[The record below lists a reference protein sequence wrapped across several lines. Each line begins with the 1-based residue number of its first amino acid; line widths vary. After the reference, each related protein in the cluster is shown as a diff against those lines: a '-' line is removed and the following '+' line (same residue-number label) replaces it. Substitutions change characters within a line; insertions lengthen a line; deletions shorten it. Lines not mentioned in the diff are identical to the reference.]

1 MTPLLSNI
9 FAALAFLVFLGV
21 VYLVKNIFDSERILA
36 THPYFKNKLL
46 RLALT
51 GLAIMPV
58 ISILKPEYFL
68 YSWVAFLAFLV
79 FTLLGFGYLYD
90 RHITKLPVAYSGIIG
105 QAVYVGI
112 PTTHYVTV
120 APGVSDRRIPNR
132 FDPEWM
138 KLKKRYPQLKDVD
151 FRKYY
156 VLLVKY
162 ETGGNFQKHEHPS
175 TEKFLVLT
183 GKVEM
188 LDGVVVGPGEE
199 WEIPAMQEHYF
210 KVLEPGTCVIE
221 YSKVA

>member
-9 FAALAFLVFLGV
+9 FAVLAFLVFLGV

-46 RLALT
+46 RLAFT
-51 GLAIMPV
+51 GLAIAPMV
-58 ISILKPEYFL
+58 SVLKPEYFL
-68 YSWVAFLAFLV
+68 YSWIAFLAFLV

-132 FDPEWM
+132 FDAEWM
-138 KLKKRYPQLKDVD
+138 KLRRKYNQLKRVD

-162 ETGGNFQKHEHPS
+162 EKDGLFQKHEHPA
-175 TEKFLVLT
+175 TEKFMVLS
-183 GKVEM
+183 GAVEM
-188 LDGVVVGPGEE
+188 NEDVVVRAGQEY
-199 WEIPAMQEHYF
+199 EIAGMEEHYF
-210 KVLEPGTCVIE
+210 KALEPGTCVIE
-221 YSKVA
+221 FQKVP